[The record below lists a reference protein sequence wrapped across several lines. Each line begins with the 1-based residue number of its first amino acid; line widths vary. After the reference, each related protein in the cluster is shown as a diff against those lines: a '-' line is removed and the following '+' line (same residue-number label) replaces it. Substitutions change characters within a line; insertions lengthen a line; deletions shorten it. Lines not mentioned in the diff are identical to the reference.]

1 MPSNPLTKQE
11 YSRHPF
17 LLSVDSILDHLT
29 SNRETGLS
37 LVKAQEGQR
46 NYGPNKLKGEG
57 KVQWYS
63 VLLKQISNAMILVR
77 LPIQPERALIH
88 DAM

>member
-1 MPSNPLTKQE
+1 MSSSSTLTKQE

-17 LLSVDSILDHLT
+17 LLSVDSILDHLS

-46 NYGPNKLKGEG
+46 KYGPNKLKGEG
-57 KVQWYS
+57 RVQWYS
-63 VLLKQISNAMILVR
+63 VLLKQISNAMVLVR
-77 LPIQPERALIH
+77 LSEC
-88 DAM
+88 